1 MGKSLLFAGGG
12 VVFMFCVAL
21 SCLFWLIQR
30 QRRRQEH
37 VISLLNEKMAKDNI
51 QSAQSFE
58 GELYPRE
65 GQVRNETRGNIQL
78 ASVRSI
84 SDDAALSDL

>member
-1 MGKSLLFAGGG
+1 VVFIFCVGLSSLL
-12 VVFMFCVAL
+12 
-21 SCLFWLIQR
+21 WLIQI

-37 VISLLNEKMAKDNI
+37 VISLLHEKMAMVTI
-51 QSAQSFE
+51 QNAQSFE

-65 GQVRNETRGNIQL
+65 GRVRNDTRANIQL